1 MFALWHHSQPK
12 LVLQISEFKPRVCTS
27 LWRMPRRNVHKI
39 YFAEYAINL
48 LPILVY
54 WNRGT
59 EQQKSETTTNTKC
72 MNHYTSGWS
81 WSTNDLRTIFYFIKT
96 VIVRTLVVNILCW
109 KVCWAVVVYQGVI
122 YRSKCGGCVYACM
135 PACDL
140 WEVCHHH
147 QHQLRGFKCQISKLR
162 KICNICS
169 FPPSQNLFLLSW

>member
-1 MFALWHHSQPK
+1 M
-12 LVLQISEFKPRVCTS
+12 LQISEFKPRVCTS
-27 LWRMPRRNVHKI
+27 LCRMTRRNVHKI

-81 WSTNDLRTIFYFIKT
+81 WSTNDLRTIFYLIKT

-122 YRSKCGGCVYACM
+122 YRSKCGRECLCLYAS
-135 PACDL
+135 L
-140 WEVCHHH
+140 WSMRMSVIIININWESLSVRFQSWGKYAIVVLFHHAKIYFSC
-147 QHQLRGFKCQISKLR
+147 LDSCQSGVAEISL
-162 KICNICS
+162 
-169 FPPSQNLFLLSW
+169 